1 MDTMIFCKRHI
12 EYKGKD
18 GVPVTLLWSYHYQ
31 CPVMKIVGA
40 TYNEMKSLSSYVALL
55 GGRNYLPKSILQSIY
70 DIVRN
75 RACQTTAYVYGDRLN
90 LSSVIEPNGYETR
103 YSYDSEGR
111 LESVEDYLG
120 VLHEYS
126 YNFKRK

>member
-18 GVPVTLLWSYHYQ
+18 GVPVTLLWSYNYQ

-70 DIVRN
+70 DIAVSYTHLSLPTT
-75 RACQTTAYVYGDRLN
+75 QTV
-90 LSSVIEPNGYETR
+90 
-103 YSYDSEGR
+103 
-111 LESVEDYLG
+111 
-120 VLHEYS
+120 
-126 YNFKRK
+126 